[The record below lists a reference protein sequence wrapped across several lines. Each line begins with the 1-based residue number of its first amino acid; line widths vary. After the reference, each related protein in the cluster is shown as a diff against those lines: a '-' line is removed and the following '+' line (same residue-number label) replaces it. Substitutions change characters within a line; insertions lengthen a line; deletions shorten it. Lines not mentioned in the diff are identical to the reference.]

1 MPYLLSVLLQ
11 SPALCLASKV
21 TGIYTLS
28 SGSLA
33 TGLGLPSLV
42 PGTEQLLAIRL
53 EDDRIKRPWAGL
65 HQRPRR
71 GLSGWPGSGSG
82 LGPGGNCSVHGRG
95 QGLIPGLGLKP
106 VIKTWNEQDG
116 SQNGT

>member
-11 SPALCLASKV
+11 SPALCLASK
-21 TGIYTLS
+21 GISIYILS
-28 SGSLA
+28 SGSLDKQQRQLA
-33 TGLGLPSLV
+33 TGLGLVCVPSLV

-53 EDDRIKRPWAGL
+53 EDDRIKRPRAGL

-82 LGPGGNCSVHGRG
+82 LGPGGNCSVHGRSRAYSHG
-95 QGLIPGLGLKP
+95 
-106 VIKTWNEQDG
+106 
-116 SQNGT
+116 